1 MARPSEFADI
11 LGELGLRIQQA
22 RIAAG
27 LTQEQAASDSGID
40 YKRWQRL
47 EEGSVNPTVKT
58 LHRVAVALD
67 VPFWDLFA
75 PVRRRNT
82 SIPPRASGQMLR
94 ASARPVRGSGE
105 IAASGKETVAPPSR
119 KPKTRHE

>member
-27 LTQEQAASDSGID
+27 LTQEQAASDAGID

-58 LHRVAVALD
+58 LHRIAVAL
-67 VPFWDLFA
+67 VIPFWDLFA
-75 PVRRRNT
+75 PIRRRT
-82 SIPPRASGQMLR
+82 SAPPRASGQMLR
-94 ASARPVRGSGE
+94 ASARPLHPSGE
-105 IAASGKETVAPPSR
+105 ISVSKKDTVAPPSR

>member
-27 LTQEQAASDSGID
+27 LTQEQAASDAGID

-58 LHRVAVALD
+58 LHRIAVAL
-67 VPFWDLFA
+67 VIPFWDLFV
-75 PVRRRNT
+75 PMRRRT
-82 SIPPRASGQMLR
+82 SAPPRASGQMLR
-94 ASARPVRGSGE
+94 ASARPAHPSGE
-105 IAASGKETVAPPSR
+105 IPIATRDTVAPPSR
-119 KPKTRHE
+119 KPKTRNE